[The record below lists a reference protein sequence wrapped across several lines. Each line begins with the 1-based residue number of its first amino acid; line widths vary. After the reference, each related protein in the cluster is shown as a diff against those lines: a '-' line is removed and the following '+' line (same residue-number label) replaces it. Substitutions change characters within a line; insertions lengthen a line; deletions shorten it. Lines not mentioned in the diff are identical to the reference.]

1 MMIVYADSERL
12 LHMYF
17 GMEAETDAVPDDLGE
32 DDLRE
37 TRRLFFEER
46 PCIRSDV
53 KSFHF
58 WRQAFVVERAR
69 MSQYDLLVEMSRKGT
84 SLPDSLICLAGSGRG
99 FHGQRGRTWSAL
111 RGNIHL
117 SIHLAPSCPILHFGT
132 GFSILAAVSLVE
144 AVDGLPEFRGRAGIK
159 WVNDIWL
166 DGAKIA
172 GFLAYTQ
179 SREHQVDR
187 AVLGIGLNVKKTPNV
202 ETDAYVPRA
211 SSLWEAAGKKEHPPP
226 SVVLKG
232 LLRALE
238 RNYFAL
244 IDGRYEELLQV
255 YRERCL
261 VIGREITL
269 YTDSGGDPPHII
281 AAGKVCAIGPHLE
294 LFLEG
299 YQKPFTSGRLVLRS

>member
-1 MMIVYADSERL
+1 MIVYTDSQRL
-12 LHMYF
+12 LTMYF
-17 GMEAETDAVPDDLGE
+17 GTEVVSDMGPNDSEEEDLKDA
-32 DDLRE
+32 
-37 TRRLFFEER
+37 RRLFFEGR
-46 PCIRSDV
+46 PHFGRKVADMC
-53 KSFHF
+53 F

-69 MSQYDLLVEMSRKGT
+69 MSQYDLLVEMSRKGA
-84 SLPDSLICLAGSGRG
+84 SLPDRLICLADSGRR
-99 FHGQRGRTWSAL
+99 FHGQRGRRWSTL
-111 RGNIHL
+111 GGNIHL
-117 SIHLAPSCPILHFGT
+117 SIHLTPSCSIPHFGT

-144 AVDGLPEFRGRAGIK
+144 AVDGLPEFRGRTAIK

-187 AVLGIGLNVKKTPNV
+187 AVLGIGLNVKKTPKV
-202 ETDAYVPRA
+202 KGDVYVPRT
-211 SSLWEAAGKKEHPPP
+211 SSLWDASGIKTKPPP
-226 SVVLKG
+226 ADVLNG

-244 IDGRYEELLQV
+244 LDGRYEDLLQF

-261 VIGREITL
+261 IIGREITL
-269 YTDSGGDPPHII
+269 YSDSGENLPQKI
-281 AAGKVCAIGPHLE
+281 ASGKVSAIGPHLE

-299 YQKPFTSGRLVLRS
+299 HRKPFTNGRLAFRS